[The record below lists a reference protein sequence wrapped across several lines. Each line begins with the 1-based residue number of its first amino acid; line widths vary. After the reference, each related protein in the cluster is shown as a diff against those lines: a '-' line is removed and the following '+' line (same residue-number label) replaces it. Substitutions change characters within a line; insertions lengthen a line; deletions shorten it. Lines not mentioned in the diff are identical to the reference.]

1 MEKSIPKDTSFSKYQ
16 KIVIVILALLQFT
29 VILDFM
35 VISPLGDILIK
46 SLDMTTAN
54 FGFAVS
60 AYAFSAGISGLLAA
74 GFADKF
80 DRKKL
85 LVFFYTGFILGTFF
99 CAIASNYHMLLLA
112 RIITGLFG
120 GVIGSVSLAIVTD
133 LFLIQQRGRV
143 MGYIQMA
150 FASSQILGIPIGLY
164 FANHWG
170 WHSAFLM
177 IAVIGIFILIAIVTQ
192 MQPVNKHLELKSN
205 KNPFL
210 HLWHTLNNKEYR
222 IGFTAVAFLTV
233 GAFMLQPFGTAFMVN
248 NLHINHQQL
257 PVIFFLSGCAILII
271 MPLMGKLSDK
281 VNKFKL
287 FTTASLLSIF
297 MVILYTNLHP
307 RPLWEIVIIT
317 AFLFTAIMSRMI
329 PASTLNTAIPQLKDR
344 GAYMSITSSLQQIAG
359 GVAAVCAGF
368 IVHQDTK
375 SSPLENYDTL
385 GYLFAAITF
394 CTIFLIWRV
403 NQLVKQKNTSARNQ
417 NYYNTNEL

>member
-1 MEKSIPKDTSFSKYQ
+1 MEKSKLENTAFNSYQ

-29 VILDFM
+29 VVLDFM
-35 VISPLGDILIK
+35 VISPLGDVLIK
-46 SLDMTTAN
+46 TLDMTTAN

-85 LVFFYTGFILGTFF
+85 LVFFYTGFILGTVF
-99 CAIASNYHMLLLA
+99 CAISSNYHMLLLA

-150 FASSQILGIPIGLY
+150 FASSQILGIPLGLY

-170 WHSAFLM
+170 WHSAFVM
-177 IAVIGIFILIAIVTQ
+177 IAVISMMILFVIVTQ

-222 IGFTAVAFLTV
+222 IGFAAVAFLTV

-248 NLHINHQQL
+248 NLHISHQKL
-257 PVIFFLSGCAILII
+257 PVIFFLTGFAILII
-271 MPLMGKLSDK
+271 MPLMGKLSDR

-287 FTTASLLSIF
+287 FTAASLLSIF
-297 MVILYTNLHP
+297 MVILYTNLNP
-307 RPLWEIVIIT
+307 RPLWEIIIIT
-317 AFLFTAIMSRMI
+317 AFLFTAVMSRMI

-359 GVAAVCAGF
+359 GIAAVFAGF

-375 SSPLENYDTL
+375 TSPLKNYDTL
-385 GYLFAAITF
+385 GYLFAVITF

-403 NQLVKQKNTSARNQ
+403 NQLVILKNISAKNQ
-417 NYYNTNEL
+417 SKSDTNEL